1 MLERDIEKKLKAE
14 IEAIGGRCWKMVCPG
29 YTGVPDRLVLMP
41 GGLIA
46 FVELKAPRKRE
57 RPRQLFVQD
66 QIRKLGFKVFSSVD
80 SESRIEEVVRWC
92 RRSSRFREISE
103 IKTADDEGVHWE
115 EIGGREVHAR

>member
-14 IEAIGGRCWKMVCPG
+14 IEAMGGRCWKLVCPG

-57 RPRQLFVQD
+57 RPRQLYVQD

-80 SESRIEEVVRWC
+80 SESRIEDVVRWC

-115 EIGGREVHAR
+115 EIGGNGV